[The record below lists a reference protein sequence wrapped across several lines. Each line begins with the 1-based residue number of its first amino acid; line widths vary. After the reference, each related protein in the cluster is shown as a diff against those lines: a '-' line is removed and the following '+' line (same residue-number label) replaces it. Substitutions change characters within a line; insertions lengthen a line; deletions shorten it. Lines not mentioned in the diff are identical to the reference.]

1 MPVWFLTSIPE
12 PCSSPL
18 LWYETWIFLISI
30 VFALINEDS
39 VPETLHH
46 CAHLS
51 SGDAWLVLR
60 GYKAQNSSSLP
71 ADITLC
77 FMLTH
82 CGAVETTALWL
93 TARSLWWPFWFLF
106 SWLSVVLFLSSA
118 SSHRKKQ
125 MLVASHRSSWCWSL
139 LVLYTFDQPILILF
153 FMGLAGHLVW
163 LCMIIRGLDFCYVAL
178 LSVCV

>member
-1 MPVWFLTSIPE
+1 MVIIFLTLQSPISVVKHMPVWFLTSIPG

-82 CGAVETTALWL
+82 CGAGRNHSSLCF
-93 TARSLWWPFWFLF
+93 ARSLWWPFWFF
-106 SWLSVVLFLSSA
+106 SFLVCQLSCFFL
-118 SSHRKKQ
+118 
-125 MLVASHRSSWCWSL
+125 L
-139 LVLYTFDQPILILF
+139 LLPTEEADVGCFP
-153 FMGLAGHLVW
+153 
-163 LCMIIRGLDFCYVAL
+163 
-178 LSVCV
+178 